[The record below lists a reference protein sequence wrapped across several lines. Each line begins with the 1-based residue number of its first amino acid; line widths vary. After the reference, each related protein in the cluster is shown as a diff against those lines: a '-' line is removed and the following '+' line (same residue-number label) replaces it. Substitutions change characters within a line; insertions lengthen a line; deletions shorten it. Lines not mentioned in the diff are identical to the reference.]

1 MSPLPKPDLSAET
14 DYMTSGEQSNGLFPS
29 LKRVSFHTLGCRLN
43 QSETDVL
50 ARCFEQQG
58 YKVVPETETA
68 DICVI
73 NTCTVTERSDAKNR
87 HAIRTLHRLNP
98 EAMITVV
105 GCYAQINPQ
114 AIASIDGVQLVI
126 GSEEKMRITDYL
138 EQVDPAGPP
147 LIIRPKINKKIFI
160 TPVVPYSF
168 SLPDY
173 VKPDLILAQNKL
185 NELGHSCSSKAIDTK
200 FKLEEEEEED
210 GNSFRSIITSSHT
223 TPAKSVV
230 NFKNFPELRNTRA
243 SLKIQDGCDFMCS
256 FCIIPFA
263 RGRSRYREFKNLQ
276 EEATMLVKEGAK
288 EIVITGVNVGTYKI
302 GKLTIVDV
310 VDYLN
315 TLPELVRI
323 RISSIEPT
331 TVPKILF
338 QYMNDQQHKLVP
350 FFHLPVQSG
359 DDTILKKMKRRYSS
373 AQYTDEIWHAFETV
387 QDLCIGTDVMVGF
400 PEESESE
407 FENSFNLLD
416 KLPLTYFHVFPFST
430 REGTPAF
437 QMKEQ
442 IHAQIKQKRSEK
454 LRDLSI
460 KKRSTFHQRFLG
472 ETRNVLWESRK
483 LDANVSGYTDNFIRV
498 VLDETDK
505 ADLRNQLLAVKLT
518 GIKGQTML
526 GKIIIGNS

>member
-1 MSPLPKPDLSAET
+1 MSLLPEPDLSANT
-14 DYMTSGEQSNGLFPS
+14 AYLTSEEQNNGLVPTI
-29 LKRVSFHTLGCRLN
+29 KRVSFHTLGCRLN

-58 YKVVPETETA
+58 YKVVPETEAA

-73 NTCTVTERSDAKNR
+73 NTCTVTEHSDAKNR

-114 AIASIDGVQLVI
+114 AIARIDGVQLVI
-126 GSEEKMRITDYL
+126 GNEEKMRITDYL

-147 LIIRPKINKKIFI
+147 LIVRPKINKNTFSA
-160 TPVVPYSF
+160 PVVPHPF
-168 SLPDY
+168 SLPTY
-173 VKPDLILAQNKL
+173 NKPDLANSQHQLTEERHIY
-185 NELGHSCSSKAIDTK
+185 SSKAEDIK
-200 FKLEEEEEED
+200 FKLKEKDE
-210 GNSFRSIITSSHT
+210 GHSSQSIIASPHT
-223 TPAKSVV
+223 KPAESLL
-230 NFKNFPELRNTRA
+230 NFENASLLQKTRA

-263 RGRSRYREFKNLQ
+263 RGRSRYREFENLQ
-276 EEATMLVKEGAK
+276 EEATMLVKEGAR
-288 EIVITGVNVGTYKI
+288 EIVITGVNVGTYQI

-310 VDYLN
+310 IDYLN
-315 TLPELVRI
+315 SLPGLARI

-331 TVPKILF
+331 TVPEILF

-350 FFHLPVQSG
+350 FFHLPIQSG
-359 DDTILKKMKRRYSS
+359 DDTILKKMKRRYS
-373 AQYTDEIWHAFETV
+373 AVQYADEIWRAFETV

-407 FENSFNLLD
+407 FENTFNLLN
-416 KLPLTYFHVFPFST
+416 KLPLTYFHVFPFSA

-437 QMKEQ
+437 QLKEQ
-442 IHAQIKQKRSEK
+442 IHPKIKQKRSER
-454 LRDLSI
+454 LRELST
-460 KKRSTFHQRFLG
+460 KKRSAFHHRFLG

-483 LDANVSGYTDNFIRV
+483 PDANVSGYTDNFIRV
-498 VLDETDK
+498 VLDEAHE
-505 ADLRNQLLAVKLT
+505 ADLRNKLLPVKLT
-518 GIKGQTML
+518 EIKGQTML
-526 GKIIIGNS
+526 GKISLGAC